1 MKSLLV
7 ITLWASLCTS
17 VWGQTTPDEPL
28 RTGPKIGAFVD
39 RDTWT
44 PLQSTAGDLNGDG
57 RADVV
62 VVLERKRA
70 HAATQEYARNRAL
83 LVVFAAANGLWSQQ
97 AMVQD
102 LLPCASCLGT
112 LSAESGPDVF
122 DLDIVDGALL
132 VGWVVG
138 GDALKSVRLTFTY
151 DPQARTVRLARDEV
165 VTFNLKRRTK
175 TRVAN
180 DYVAGRREIDDRS
193 VDAATRFIPIQ
204 QVLASQY

>member
-1 MKSLLV
+1 
-7 ITLWASLCTS
+7 
-17 VWGQTTPDEPL
+17 
-28 RTGPKIGAFVD
+28 
-39 RDTWT
+39 
-44 PLQSTAGDLNGDG
+44 LQSTAGDLSGDG

-70 HAATQEYARNRAL
+70 SAAMQEYARNRAL
-83 LVVFAAANGLWSQQ
+83 LVVFATANGLWSQQ
-97 AMVQD
+97 AMVHD
-102 LLPCASCLGT
+102 ILPCASCLGT

-151 DPQARTVRLARDEV
+151 DTQARTMRLARDEV

-193 VDAATRFIPIQ
+193 FDAATRFIPIQ